1 MDCVVCFR
9 TFYDIPYTRNV
20 VKRHFLTLNYP
31 FDRIERKIKINSK
44 NKRKHLLKKK
54 FYITTAIS
62 YVNDPPHLGHA
73 CEAIA
78 ADVLARYYRLKG
90 HNVFF
95 LTGTD
100 EHGNKIAQAAQ
111 KKGIT
116 PAELVDTMT
125 DRFRVLSKNLNISY
139 NDFIRTTQSRH
150 TKVVSKIFRK
160 LYEQNDIYKG
170 TYKGWYCTPCES
182 FWLESQLKEERLC
195 PECKREVQKVEEES
209 YLFRLSKY
217 EKPLL
222 EYFEAHPSFVLPGTR
237 RNEVIQFIKG
247 GLKDISFTRLR
258 LDWGIPC
265 PIEEKHSIYVWVDAL
280 INYISA
286 LGYTL
291 DNEKFS
297 TYWPADIHLIGK
309 DILRFHA
316 VIWPAILMALG
327 IELPRMVFAHGWWQI
342 EGKKMSKSKG
352 IVVDPEEIISK
363 YGTDSL
369 RYFLL
374 REVPFGEDGNF
385 STSLFIKRVNSDLAN
400 DLGNLLNRTIP
411 LVIRYCEGKVPPFY
425 KDGGELK
432 KKTEKVFSE
441 LDSAMDVL
449 AFSQALSSIWEIVK
463 LSNLYID
470 KNAPW
475 QLAKEKTKQKEL
487 HNVLYNLLETL
498 RILAFILFP
507 FIPDSA
513 QKIWTQLGIEENIE
527 DKILDKTIIWGQLKP
542 GTKVKEGAP
551 LFPRIQ
557 EIDEIKR

>member
-1 MDCVVCFR
+1 M
-9 TFYDIPYTRNV
+9 
-20 VKRHFLTLNYP
+20 
-31 FDRIERKIKINSK
+31 
-44 NKRKHLLKKK
+44 KKK
-54 FYITTAIS
+54 FYVTTPIY
-62 YVNDPPHLGHA
+62 YVNDIPHIGHA
-73 CEAIA
+73 YTTVA
-78 ADVLARYYRLKG
+78 ADVLARYNRLKG
-90 HNVFF
+90 HSVFF

-100 EHGNKIAQAAQ
+100 EHGNKIAQAA
-111 KKGIT
+111 KKDGIT
-116 PAELVDTMT
+116 PAELAGRMAS
-125 DRFRVLSKNLNISY
+125 RFKNLWKNLNISY
-139 NDFIRTTQSRH
+139 NDFIRTTEPRH
-150 TKVVSKIFRK
+150 TEVVRTIFKR

-182 FWLESQLKEERLC
+182 FWLESQLKQERFC
-195 PECKREVQKVEEES
+195 PECAREVQKIEEES
-209 YLFRLSKY
+209 YLLRLSKY

-222 EYFEAHPSFVLPGTR
+222 KYFKAHPSFVLPATR
-237 RNEVIQFIKG
+237 RNEVVQFIKG

-286 LGYTL
+286 LGYSM
-291 DNEKFS
+291 NKEKFS
-297 TYWPADIHLIGK
+297 LFWPADVHLIGK

-342 EGKKMSKSKG
+342 EGAKMSKSKG

-411 LVIRYCEGKVPPFY
+411 LVIRYCQGKVPPFY
-425 KDGGELK
+425 QDGGELK
-432 KKTEKVFSE
+432 EKIGKVFSG
-441 LDSAMDVL
+441 LDSAMNVL

-475 QLAKEKTKQKEL
+475 QLAKEKNKQKEL
-487 HNVLYNLLETL
+487 HNTLYNLLETL
-498 RILAFILFP
+498 RILALILFP

-513 QKIWTQLGIEENIE
+513 QKIWAQLGIEGNIE
-527 DKILDKTIIWGQLKP
+527 SQIVDKAMIWGQLKP

-557 EIDEIKR
+557 ESV

>member
-1 MDCVVCFR
+1 M
-9 TFYDIPYTRNV
+9 
-20 VKRHFLTLNYP
+20 
-31 FDRIERKIKINSK
+31 
-44 NKRKHLLKKK
+44 KKK
-54 FYITTAIS
+54 FYVTTPIY
-62 YVNDPPHLGHA
+62 YVNDIPHIGHA
-73 CEAIA
+73 YTTVA
-78 ADVLARYYRLKG
+78 ADVLARYNRLKG
-90 HNVFF
+90 HSVFF

-100 EHGNKIAQAAQ
+100 EHGNKIAQAA
-111 KKGIT
+111 KKEGIS
-116 PAELVDTMT
+116 PAELAGRMAS
-125 DRFRVLSKNLNISY
+125 RFKNLWKNLNISY
-139 NDFIRTTQSRH
+139 NDFIRTTEPRH
-150 TKVVSKIFRK
+150 TKVARTIFKR

-182 FWLESQLKEERLC
+182 FWLESQLKQEKFC
-195 PECKREVQKVEEES
+195 PECAREVQKIEEES
-209 YLFRLSKY
+209 YLLRLSKY

-222 EYFEAHPSFVLPGTR
+222 KYFEAHPSFVLPATR
-237 RNEVIQFIKG
+237 RNEVVQFIKG

-291 DNEKFS
+291 EGERFS
-297 TYWPADIHLIGK
+297 AYWPADVHLIGK

-327 IELPRMVFAHGWWQI
+327 IELPRMVFAHGWWKLKG
-342 EGKKMSKSKG
+342 EKMSKSKG
-352 IVVDPEEIISK
+352 IVIDPEQIVSE
-363 YGTDSL
+363 YGADSL

-411 LVIRYCEGKVPPFY
+411 LVIRYCQGKVPPFY
-425 KDGGELK
+425 RDGGELK
-432 KKTEKVFSE
+432 EKIEKVFSE
-441 LDSAMDVL
+441 LDSAMNVL
-449 AFSQALSSIWEIVK
+449 AFSKALSSIWEIVK

-475 QLAKEKTKQKEL
+475 QLAKEENKQKEL
-487 HNVLYNLLETL
+487 HNILYNLLETL
-498 RILAFILFP
+498 RILALILFP

-513 QKIWTQLGIEENIE
+513 QKIWTQLGIEGNIE
-527 DKILDKTIIWGQLKP
+527 SQIVDKAIIWGQLKP
-542 GTKVKEGAP
+542 GTKVKEGPP

-557 EIDEIKR
+557 ESVKKGKRGQAT